1 VIKQVAKSERA
12 CNKRP
17 TILCTIYLSF
27 QCDGVSGADAIRMA
41 VFDGNSEKQIIKL
54 TDGRNLPS
62 TNAIADVFMRISGWK
77 GATQD
82 GGLVFVLA

>member
-1 VIKQVAKSERA
+1 M
-12 CNKRP
+12 
-17 TILCTIYLSF
+17 
-27 QCDGVSGADAIRMA
+27 AI
-41 VFDGNSEKQIIKL
+41 FDENSETQITKL
-54 TDGRNLPS
+54 TDGLNLPS

>member
-1 VIKQVAKSERA
+1 VIKQTAKSEREG
-12 CNKRP
+12 NKRP

-27 QCDGVSGADAIRMA
+27 QCAGVSGADAIRMA
-41 VFDGNSEKQIIKL
+41 IFDENSETQITKL
-54 TDGRNLPS
+54 TDGLNLPS